1 MILDAAGHTDIGLKK
16 KDNEDKFA
24 IVSEGSPDVRLIERG
39 ALLVVADGLG
49 GHMGGEIASKL
60 AVSMMTDMLKQD
72 PPEAD
77 PNASDGGLFPVIR
90 EAARKANASIFRT
103 NQDFQTGD
111 RPMGTTLVAAL
122 VLPGKVLVCNVGDSR
137 CYLLRGGKIVERTVD
152 HSWVEEQ
159 VQLGLMTRAESL
171 VDKRRNLVTRSVGTK
186 PEVGVD
192 TYMWNILEGDHVF
205 LCSDGVIDM
214 VQDKLICEAFK
225 AGGASEEIAGRIVDL
240 ANENGG
246 KDNITA
252 VVARVIEM

>member
-1 MILDAAGHTDIGLKK
+1 MILDAAGRTDIGLKK

-24 IVSEGSPDVRLIERG
+24 IFSEGSPDVRLFQRG

-60 AVSMMTDMLKQD
+60 AVSMMSDMLKQE
-72 PPEAD
+72 PPAED

-90 EAARKANASIFRT
+90 EAARKANASIFKT

-122 VLPGKVLVCNVGDSR
+122 LLPGKVLVCNVGDSR
-137 CYLLRGGKIVERTVD
+137 CYVLRGGKIIERTID

-159 VQLGLMTRAESL
+159 IQLGLMTRAESL

-192 TYMWNILEGDHVF
+192 TYTWILHEGDYIF

-214 VQDKLICEAFK
+214 VQDKQICEVFK
-225 AGGASEEIAGRIVDL
+225 ACNSSEDISNRIVDV